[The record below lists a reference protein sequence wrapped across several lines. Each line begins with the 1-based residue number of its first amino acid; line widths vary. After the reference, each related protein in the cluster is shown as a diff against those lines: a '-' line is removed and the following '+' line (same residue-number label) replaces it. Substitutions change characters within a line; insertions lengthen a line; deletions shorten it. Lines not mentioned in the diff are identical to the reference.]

1 MCMYFFSPF
10 IIPSY
15 MSGLAKSRFT
25 AAHYSLACL
34 IFPHSKLP
42 ILSVVPPA
50 KSYFVHSY
58 RTPWM
63 QRPQTF
69 PYYSLIRG
77 RLCVDALQFIGWR
90 VNHSSHLTQLHFM
103 FWPLGMDGMSVC
115 YTGTN
120 QNLCFVCDSKIQLSF
135 NLTNYSVSERTA
147 SRWAR

>member
-1 MCMYFFSPF
+1 MYVFLSPF

-25 AAHYSLACL
+25 AAHYSLVCL

-58 RTPWM
+58 RTP
-63 QRPQTF
+63 
-69 PYYSLIRG
+69 S
-77 RLCVDALQFIGWR
+77 VDAETSDFHLLLTYSRQTVWMPLQFIGLR

-147 SRWAR
+147 SRR